1 MLDLFSAS
9 QRIAQ
14 TVTRYPA
21 LLDELI
27 DPSLGARPPDQEGI
41 QAGVDR
47 ILNSPA
53 DAETTLGDLNYLKQ
67 VIQLRIA
74 VAMLQTTMSAHA
86 VGLVLSQLAQG
97 LVQAVL
103 SLALLEMRS
112 RHGDLPGPQ
121 LTVVAYGSLGACNLG
136 FDSDLDLIFLY
147 QPMSLLSDGKRP
159 ITAERYHTGVARRML
174 GFLSVL
180 TPSGRL
186 YNIDARLRP
195 NGRAGLLVSSVKAFK
210 RYQMEEAWCWEL
222 QALTRARAIA
232 GDPETG
238 DSFRSIRKAVLSK
251 PRDIKQVK
259 QAVLDMRARIQSQHG
274 ETSPLKYGHGGLLDI
289 EFIVQLGLLL
299 NTEAHPQII
308 GSTEIDK
315 QLQALL
321 DCGWLDSGALAL
333 LQDAYSQ
340 LSEARQRAALLDEA
354 EKTQISSLLNIA
366 QALCNEILR

>member
-1 MLDLFSAS
+1 
-9 QRIAQ
+9 
-14 TVTRYPA
+14 
-21 LLDELI
+21 
-27 DPSLGARPPDQEGI
+27 
-41 QAGVDR
+41 
-47 ILNSPA
+47 
-53 DAETTLGDLNYLKQ
+53 
-67 VIQLRIA
+67 
-74 VAMLQTTMSAHA
+74 
-86 VGLVLSQLAQG
+86 
-97 LVQAVL
+97 
-103 SLALLEMRS
+103 LALLEMRS

-333 LQDAYSQ
+333 LQGAYSQ

>member
-1 MLDLFSAS
+1 
-9 QRIAQ
+9 
-14 TVTRYPA
+14 
-21 LLDELI
+21 
-27 DPSLGARPPDQEGI
+27 
-41 QAGVDR
+41 
-47 ILNSPA
+47 
-53 DAETTLGDLNYLKQ
+53 
-67 VIQLRIA
+67 
-74 VAMLQTTMSAHA
+74 
-86 VGLVLSQLAQG
+86 
-97 LVQAVL
+97 
-103 SLALLEMRS
+103 
-112 RHGDLPGPQ
+112 
-121 LTVVAYGSLGACNLG
+121 
-136 FDSDLDLIFLY
+136 
-147 QPMSLLSDGKRP
+147 
-159 ITAERYHTGVARRML
+159 
-174 GFLSVL
+174 
-180 TPSGRL
+180 
-186 YNIDARLRP
+186 
-195 NGRAGLLVSSVKAFK
+195 
-210 RYQMEEAWCWEL
+210 MEEAWCWEL